1 MITTENIVNA
11 GKLRIIIDSYFFRNL
26 SDQQKRETYSLI
38 SFVDNP
44 LFEFVRVPIEEDV
57 EILKSIPTY
66 ERTKNEAGIPDG
78 IKYSDKWG
86 FSAFPIPI
94 SQIESL
100 GLRLFDKKT
109 LTESMVRDLEIIFE
123 VGALT
128 ERHIKSVSRLS
139 TEPPAV
145 ETLFVTSRH
154 RILQNRKKIEF
165 EFYGKR
171 INSMTLQE
179 AKEIVGLFLKYRGHY
194 RLAHN
199 IIVSKSSYYST
210 SFNSRFPRL
219 KLSNPTL
226 YAFFRRMIFLLMTID
241 EMGFQFFSG
250 ANNATMTTSVYYF
263 NYFITLVT
271 GIFDSIANYL
281 CDDLR
286 LDVPQKSWISINP
299 KAGEDLLEKV
309 GLANK
314 PLREL
319 IQAYEP
325 LVKLFYELR
334 EDVIH
339 RNLLEE
345 IGISTV
351 GLGNAEWR
359 LNCIKINLKVKQYIK
374 ECKEQNQKYSYFS
387 SWGLYNL
394 YKDRELYLEPYTF
407 VKASSKKLIEFANEV
422 FNLLPSSISTSPRDS
437 QEERNIEIFKMT
449 ELGF

>member
-1 MITTENIVNA
+1 
-11 GKLRIIIDSYFFRNL
+11 
-26 SDQQKRETYSLI
+26 
-38 SFVDNP
+38 
-44 LFEFVRVPIEEDV
+44 
-57 EILKSIPTY
+57 
-66 ERTKNEAGIPDG
+66 
-78 IKYSDKWG
+78 
-86 FSAFPIPI
+86 
-94 SQIESL
+94 
-100 GLRLFDKKT
+100 
-109 LTESMVRDLEIIFE
+109 
-123 VGALT
+123 
-128 ERHIKSVSRLS
+128 
-139 TEPPAV
+139 
-145 ETLFVTSRH
+145 
-154 RILQNRKKIEF
+154 
-165 EFYGKR
+165 
-171 INSMTLQE
+171 MTLQE

-422 FNLLPSSISTSPRDS
+422 FDLLPSSISTSPRDS